1 MNWWQNY
8 GQIKAFAKV
17 LYQADIIEN
26 VEELFAYLDSPK
38 AYDEVYQLWVS
49 KGQPDPDDAEWD
61 EFVNNIEV
69 TDEVEVNNE

>member
-26 VEELFAYLDSPK
+26 MEELFAYLDSPK
-38 AYDEVYQLWVS
+38 AYDEAYQLWVS
-49 KGQPDPDDAEWD
+49 KGQPDADDPDWD
-61 EFVNNIEV
+61 EFVDGIEV
-69 TDEVEVNNE
+69 EETVEIEND